1 MTQDYY
7 EELRQFLPGLSAD
20 MPETILKLAELFR
33 AEAFEL
39 HMRKE
44 AGETK
49 YYIPYM
55 MNDALECFLILESC
69 RMTGICLPDF
79 KGAVQAHL
87 ARENGEYLLVVRQ
100 GEDNVFTLWFSSVQ
114 EKTTCYQYH
123 WNSGDVWY
131 ILQEPFT
138 INIPI
143 WGIRCVR
150 RRKKSCFRLWN
161 LPRFVLFLP

>member
-55 MNDALECFLILESC
+55 MNDALYRHIWQERMESIFL
-69 RMTGICLPDF
+69 
-79 KGAVQAHL
+79 
-87 ARENGEYLLVVRQ
+87 
-100 GEDNVFTLWFSSVQ
+100 
-114 EKTTCYQYH
+114 
-123 WNSGDVWY
+123 
-131 ILQEPFT
+131 
-138 INIPI
+138 
-143 WGIRCVR
+143 
-150 RRKKSCFRLWN
+150 
-161 LPRFVLFLP
+161 